1 MPRDLLADSKALND
15 VPQSSRESES
25 NSNSHAG
32 QSVQMSSD
40 NQFVIVE
47 DHLKKKS
54 IHPFAQLLNRED
66 LDDCDW
72 LEHVAFDPAEAASRE
87 KVSSFQLCQIR
98 SFVRRKPRAVL
109 F

>member
-1 MPRDLLADSKALND
+1 
-15 VPQSSRESES
+15 
-25 NSNSHAG
+25 
-32 QSVQMSSD
+32 MSSD

-72 LEHVAFDPAEAASRE
+72 LEHVAFDPVEAASRE
-87 KVSSFQLCQIR
+87 KVSVFDLVKFDVLELFDMHIRTASEPCWAWSHLLSRVQILQMTPKTASR
-98 SFVRRKPRAVL
+98 NSVL
-109 F
+109 QERW